1 MIFPLLRDI
10 LHSPVTEIILH
21 LKKSSGLSVK
31 ELCALMG
38 MSYMGVKQHCMD
50 LEKKGYLDTW
60 RRPKAQGRPEKVY
73 RLTCKLDPLFPKA
86 TEEMLLDLL
95 KNAERIFGQTA
106 PEKLIYAFFQSKA
119 DEYQARVDQETE
131 LENKVLVL
139 ARLRSADGCMSVA
152 EVSPTGGVRLVDY
165 HCPWAALARK
175 YPLIAEIEC
184 DLMER
189 LLSCDVERAVEE
201 NSGLKRIIYLLK
213 RR

>member
-1 MIFPLLRDI
+1 MIFPLLREI

-21 LKKSSGLSVK
+21 LKKSPGMSVK
-31 ELCALMG
+31 ELCVLMD

-60 RRPKAQGRPEKVY
+60 RRPKAQGRPEKLY
-73 RLTCKLDPLFPKA
+73 RLTVKLDPLFPKA
-86 TEEMLLDLL
+86 SDEMLIEML

-106 PEKLIYAFFQSKA
+106 PEKLIYSFFQSKA
-119 DEYQARVDQETE
+119 EAYQARLAQETQ

-139 ARLRSADGCMSVA
+139 ARLRTADGCMSVA
-152 EVSPTGGVRLVDY
+152 EVAAGGAIRLVDY
-165 HCPWAALARK
+165 HCPWASLARK

-189 LLSCDVERAVEE
+189 LLDCGVERAVEE
-201 NSGLKRIIYLLK
+201 NSGLKRVIYRLK
-213 RR
+213 R